1 MFWLN
6 SLLVSGY
13 STRAWAG
20 AIAATYLLA
29 EENFLGQ
36 LGSTLRRLQLRL
48 SDALE
53 SWQWAN
59 LEGPDTALVDVGHP
73 G

>member
-1 MFWLN
+1 MYP
-6 SLLVSGY
+6 VKAPGA
-13 STRAWAG
+13 RAAN
-20 AIAATYLLA
+20 YLLA
-29 EENFLGQ
+29 EDNYLGQ
-36 LGSTLRRLQLRL
+36 LGSTLRRFQLRL
-48 SDALE
+48 TDALK